1 MLFGQ
6 LRRADIEVNT
16 AIAALNTLA
25 AIQLQRAQGA
35 VINFFQ
41 EQRHILT
48 VELAIETLAIFDGC
62 GDQRAVIVSLR
73 QLFIIALG
81 QQWL

>member
-6 LRRADIEVNT
+6 LRRADIEVNAAT
-16 AIAALNTLA
+16 AALNTLA
-25 AIQLQRAQGA
+25 AIQLQRAQRA

-48 VELAIETLAIFDGC
+48 VELAFEALAIFDGC